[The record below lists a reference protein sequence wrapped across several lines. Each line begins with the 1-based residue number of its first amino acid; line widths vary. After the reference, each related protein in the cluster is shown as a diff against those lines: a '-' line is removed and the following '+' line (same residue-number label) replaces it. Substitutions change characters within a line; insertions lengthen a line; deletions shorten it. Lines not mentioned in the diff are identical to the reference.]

1 MTVFWFLTGIRLQV
15 ESSLSSSLQTVLET
29 TEKAIQTW
37 VNVEE
42 QDITLLASNDDLRLN
57 VEKQLRIGRDVQ
69 RLRASEPLKRIRNLL
84 DPAMKIYRFPGFAII
99 APDGVQIAAFLD
111 DAIGGTDI
119 VDHDPDL
126 IARVMAGTANLGL
139 PYFSPLFVDPSTRK
153 QYPLMTFTA
162 PIRNQAGD
170 VIAALA
176 FRADPRL
183 DFTKTTQLAAAKKI
197 GETYAFDRQARLLTE
212 SPFDDE
218 LQQAGILSPDEVSVL
233 NVEIRD
239 PGGNTVK
246 GYHSNTPR
254 DQQPLTRMAQSAVE
268 GHAGIDIHGYRD
280 YRGVPV
286 IGAWSWDN
294 QLNLGLATE
303 VDSSE
308 AFESYHHFR
317 NLLLFVLLVTLGVS
331 TLLLLILRHRDRL
344 LASNETYREAMSA
357 RDDSMAIVA
366 HDLKN
371 PLNTMLLRTH
381 IMLQRVADGG
391 GSEGAG
397 ITHNLEVLQRT
408 VRHMKQLIG
417 DLTDATKI
425 HAGRLH
431 LERQECTLQQA
442 LEPAIESMRLLS
454 REKGVEF
461 DARVPPNILRLS
473 ADQPRITQVLDN
485 LLGNSLKFT
494 PPGGK
499 ITLQVAILEKEAQVS
514 VADTG
519 PGIPDRA
526 LKRIFEPYWQE
537 QKTSGMGLGLFIAK
551 TIIEGHGGRIWVE
564 SDLGRGTTFFFTL
577 PSIGKQD
584 GKVTDVG

>member
-1 MTVFWFLTGIRLQV
+1 MGLGMTVFWFLTGIRSQV
-15 ESSLSSSLQTVLET
+15 EGSLSSSLQTVLET
-29 TEKAIQTW
+29 TEKAVQTW
-37 VNVEE
+37 VNAEE
-42 QDITLLASNDDLRLN
+42 QGITLLARNDDLRLN
-57 VEKQLRIGRDVQ
+57 VDKQLRIGRDVQ

-99 APDGVQIAAFLD
+99 APDGVQVAAFLD
-111 DAIGGTDI
+111 DAIGATDI

-126 IARVMAGTANLGL
+126 IARVMAGTANFGL
-139 PYFSPLFVDPSTRK
+139 PYFSPLFLDPSTRK
-153 QYPLMTFTA
+153 PYPLMTFTA

-183 DFTKTTQLAAAKKI
+183 DFTKTTQLAAVTKN
-197 GETYAFDRQARLLTE
+197 GETYAFDRHGRLLTE

-218 LQQAGILSPDEVSVL
+218 LQRAGILPSDAVSIL

-246 GYHSNTPR
+246 GYRSNTPR

-308 AFESYHHFR
+308 AFEPYRHFR

-344 LASNETYREAMSA
+344 LASNETYRQAMSA
-357 RDDSMAIVA
+357 REDSMAIVA

-391 GSEGAG
+391 GAEGAG
-397 ITHNLEVLQRT
+397 ITHNLEVLQGT

-417 DLTDATKI
+417 DLTNATKI
-425 HAGRLH
+425 HADRLH

-461 DARVPPNILRLS
+461 DARVPPDILRLS

-519 PGIPDRA
+519 PGISHRA

-564 SDLGRGTTFFFTL
+564 SDLGRGTTFCFTL
-577 PSIGKQD
+577 PSIGKQA
-584 GKVTDVG
+584 